1 MVIEQDKCGSSV
13 SELHCQAEA
22 AGRWT
27 GVHERRKVVAPDDA
41 RRMLHELRVHQCEL
55 QAQNA
60 ELRRTQAALDTAR
73 ARYFDLYDLAP
84 VGYCTVSHTDHILE
98 ANLTAATLVGMPCSE
113 LVRKPIQRFIASAD
127 QDIFYLHCKKLRE
140 TGQTQTCELRLVRQD
155 SSQFWAQLTATQM
168 QGDQGHG
175 AYKVVLTDIHERKLA
190 QDRIRIS
197 DLALKAISQGVLL
210 ATPELC
216 VVSVN
221 EAFLRMTGYTEHEL
235 LGADCSLFSGP
246 LTDPVATAQLAT
258 AIKDKQAFSGEMRN
272 YRKDGSCFWNQ
283 LTVCPVFDEQ
293 GHLTHFISIHTDV
306 SERKQLDQALLDK
319 NLALVQATQV
329 AEAASLAKSVF
340 LSSMSHELRSPLN
353 AILGF
358 AQLLDAGTPA
368 LTPGQHLKTEKIQR
382 SGWHLLTLINDIL
395 DLALI
400 ESGKL
405 ALTLAPVSLQTVLLE
420 CQCMIAP
427 QAERHGIC
435 VTFPQLPRQFMVLAD
450 PVRLQQVVINLLSNA
465 IKYNRR
471 SGTVNVMVEATTAD
485 VLRICVQDSGDGIS
499 EDLLSQLFEPFNRLG
514 QETSTTQGTG
524 IGLVVAWRLT
534 ELMGGK
540 IGVQSKLGAGSM
552 FWVDLNLAQTLPLGP
567 VTGLE
572 AQPLLRVRSDA
583 RPCKVLYVEDNL
595 PNMELVAQ
603 ILALGRPNFELIR
616 AENGP
621 QGIEM
626 ARHHR
631 PQVILMDI
639 HLPGISGLDAL
650 RVLRADPATRHIP
663 VLAVSAYAM
672 PCNVSEGLAAG
683 FVHYLTKPFKI
694 EEFLAALDQALGSNE
709 AGRDLATTF

>member
-1 MVIEQDKCGSSV
+1 MVTEQGKSGLSE

-27 GVHERRKVVAPDDA
+27 GVHERRKVVPPEDA

-60 ELRRTQAALDTAR
+60 ELRRMQAALDAAR

-98 ANLTAATLVGMPCSE
+98 ANLTAATLLGIPCSE
-113 LVRKPIQRFIASAD
+113 LVRIPIQRFIASTD

-140 TGQTQTCELRLVRQD
+140 TGQAQTCELRMVRQD
-155 SSQFWAQLTATQM
+155 GSQFWAQLTATQRE
-168 QGDQGHG
+168 GDQGQG
-175 AYKVVLTDIHERKLA
+175 VRRMVLTDIHERKLA
-190 QDRIRIS
+190 QDRIRVS
-197 DLALKAISQGVLL
+197 DLALKAISQGVLI
-210 ATPELC
+210 ATPEHC

-221 EAFLRMTGYTEHEL
+221 EAFLLMTGYTEREL

-246 LTDPVATAQLAT
+246 LNDPVTTAQLAS
-258 AIKDKQAFSGEMRN
+258 AIKEKRAFSGELRN

-283 LTVCPVFDEQ
+283 LTVSPVLDEQ
-293 GHLTHFISIHTDV
+293 GQLTHFISIHTDV
-306 SERKQLDQALLDK
+306 SERKQLDQALMDK
-319 NLALVQATQV
+319 NSSLLQATRV
-329 AEAASLAKSVF
+329 AEEASLAKSVF

-353 AILGF
+353 SILGF
-358 AQLLDAGTPA
+358 AQLLEAGTPA
-368 LTPGQHLKTEKIQR
+368 LTPEQRVKTEKIQR
-382 SGWHLLTLINDIL
+382 GGWHLLTLINDIL

-405 ALTLAPVSLQTVLLE
+405 ALTLAPVSLDTVLLE
-420 CQCMIAP
+420 CQGMIAP
-427 QAERHGIC
+427 QAESHGIC
-435 VTFPQLPRQFMVLAD
+435 VTFPQLASQFMVVAD
-450 PVRLQQVVINLLSNA
+450 PVRLQQVIINLLDNA
-465 IKYNRR
+465 IKYNR
-471 SGTVNVMVEATTAD
+471 SGGTVNVTVEAATAD
-485 VLRICVQDSGDGIS
+485 VLRISVQDTGVGIS

-514 QETSTTQGTG
+514 QEKSTTQGTG

-552 FWVDLNLAQTLPLGP
+552 FWVDLSLAQTLPLGP

-572 AQPLLRVRSDA
+572 AQPLVRVLPDT

-603 ILALGRPNFELIR
+603 ILALWRPNFNLLR

-631 PQVILMDI
+631 PQAILMDI
-639 HLPGISGLDAL
+639 HLPGISGLEAL
-650 RVLRADPATRHIP
+650 RVLRADPVTRHIP

-672 PCNVSEGLAAG
+672 PCNVAQGLAAG

-694 EEFLAALDQALGSNE
+694 DEFLAALDLALGSTE
-709 AGRDLATTF
+709 VGGDLATTS